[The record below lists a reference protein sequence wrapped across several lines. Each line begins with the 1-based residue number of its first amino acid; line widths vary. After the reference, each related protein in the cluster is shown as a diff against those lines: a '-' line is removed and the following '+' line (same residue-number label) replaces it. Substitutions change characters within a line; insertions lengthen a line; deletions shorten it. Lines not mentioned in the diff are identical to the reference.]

1 VPSPGNDNA
10 VKKSLRIIGGS
21 TTTLTGIVLL
31 VLPGP
36 GIALIVVGL
45 GILAKDIPLA
55 AHWHGRVLHHSRRAA
70 NGVGRKL
77 GRGGNG
83 NAES

>member
-1 VPSPGNDNA
+1 MPPENDAN
-10 VKKSLRIIGGS
+10 VMKKSLRIIGGS
-21 TTTLTGIVLL
+21 TTTLAGVALL

-36 GIALIVVGL
+36 GVALIVVGL

-70 NGVGRKL
+70 SGVGNKL
-77 GRGGNG
+77 RRTRTDR
-83 NAES
+83 

>member
-1 VPSPGNDNA
+1 MPSGESVHF

-21 TTTLTGIVLL
+21 TTTLTGVALL

-36 GIALIVVGL
+36 GVALIIVGL

-70 NGVGRKL
+70 SGVGNKL
-77 GRGGNG
+77 RRTRTGK
-83 NAES
+83 